1 MSNNR
6 ISCCCVKQECAYLFL
21 QTKLLGLDPVFST
34 PGVKFW
40 TRSFLGYTGISGT
53 TCGPILKDVEG
64 TPLYSIEGITLTE
77 NIGISLDHQI
87 WSDAKFITQ
96 IDGITINWG
105 GSYNMQE
112 KDFKYVITGNLLL
125 PTQYRGI
132 TLIKTSDIE
141 NGKLFYKYFGGDL
154 PKPLYTNIETCFNT
168 RYDDRSGTY
177 RSLSLNSLRPGEV
190 SYITDNGTICDLFNT
205 ETTYGITQVNVFA
218 GITTGDQETGIIN
231 LDDKHIFNIAVDY
244 SDVYSSALKNDDH
257 IFYSIVPGIVDQ
269 QEQSPIA
276 PGVFIPQCD
285 EQGSRRWCQGMTLPD
300 PRLGGTKTQACYNIP
315 PFKINNKIQS
325 NAFYQS
331 LPENILVYKMDVYRC
346 QDENGSS
353 YLSLGDTKFVQQYT
367 VQQIT
372 PRSDQDQPCPCSD
385 LDATDPNWDGFPNQV
400 LIDDINGPIHKICNS
415 YAGGIPN
422 YRCNP
427 QAGTGKGINWNE
439 NSCEKIFETPCEN
452 SSCDPDGTRCADRKQ
467 IRIVVTTWYEVLEVY
482 NFSGC
487 PDLTDCITYESG
499 YVPTVGRYA
508 PITEEYNF
516 DDYVPGTAGGG
527 RRSFRRDIFIG
538 GGGCE
543 WYEIYTLQ
551 TSEQAFIID
560 RCEEPIDIQIPTWV
574 SQGYITY
581 DCKTPPENYS
591 SCFPCPQNTS
601 YGPDQQFYR
610 FQYGNQYDTQTF
622 NCCCT
627 TPSNNKYIVINQRKE
642 TTNYT
647 INPYIMIDRDA
658 RYFDDVKGVS
668 LPNFQKYILNY
679 FEQWKNDRRGLT
691 SYWSPEKGLT
701 VDNYNVYCD
710 NPKCNL
716 GFVTKPYE
724 YFFWD
729 KTIGVTAGELTVKT
743 DYPCSYTFV
752 WKTLPNPDYP
762 CRSTYSY
769 DISQKLPILC
779 YPNTI
784 HKSSTYYDK
793 LPESSTPDC
802 WKQIKQEFPDGLTLK
817 DCSAITSVD
826 FVQTVI
832 DQLYN

>member
-6 ISCCCVKQECAYLFL
+6 ISCCCQVECAYLFL

-53 TCGPILKDVEG
+53 TCGPILKDSEG

-77 NIGISLDHQI
+77 NIGISIDHQK
-87 WSDAKFITQ
+87 WSNAKLITE
-96 IDGITINWG
+96 IESASINWG

-125 PTQYRGI
+125 PNQYKGI

-154 PKPLYTNIETCFNT
+154 PKPVYTNIEKCFNT
-168 RYDDRSGTY
+168 RYAERGGAY
-177 RSLSLNSLRPGEV
+177 RSLSLNSSLRPGEV
-190 SYITDNGTICDLFNT
+190 SYITNNGTICDLFIP
-205 ETTYGITQVNVFA
+205 ETTYGITQINVFA
-218 GITTGDQETGIIN
+218 GITTADQETGTI
-231 LDDKHIFNIAVDY
+231 LDPKHIFNIKVDY
-244 SDVYSSALKNDDH
+244 SDDYSLALKNDDH
-257 IFYSIVPGIVDQ
+257 VFYSIVPGIVDQ
-269 QEQSPIA
+269 EEQSPIA
-276 PGVFIPQCD
+276 PGVFIPQCN
-285 EQGSRRWCQGMTLPD
+285 EQGSRRWCQGITLPD
-300 PRLGGTKTQACYNIP
+300 LRLGGTKTEKCYTIP

-331 LPENILVYKMDVYRC
+331 FPENIMVYKVDVYRC

-353 YLSLGDTKFVQQYT
+353 YLSLGDTTFVQKYT

-372 PRSDQDQPCPCSD
+372 PRSDQDQPCPCLD
-385 LDATDPNWDGFPNQV
+385 LDATDPNWDGLPNKV
-400 LIDDINGPIHKICNS
+400 LIDDINGPIHKICNEY
-415 YAGGIPN
+415 YAGIPQ

-439 NSCEKIFETPCEN
+439 NSCEKIFETPCEL

-467 IRIVVTTWYEVLEVY
+467 IRIVVTTWYEALEVY
-482 NFSGC
+482 NLSGC
-487 PDLTDCITYESG
+487 EGVSDCVTYEWG
-499 YVPTVGRYA
+499 YVPIGRYG
-508 PITEEYNF
+508 PITEEFNL

-527 RRSFRRDIFIG
+527 RKSFRRDFYNA

-551 TSEQAFIID
+551 TSEQAFLID

-574 SQGYITY
+574 SKGYITY
-581 DCKTPPENYS
+581 DCKTLPDGTE
-591 SCFPCPQNTS
+591 CAPCPQSTS
-601 YGPDQQFYR
+601 YGPDQQYYR
-610 FQYGNQYDTQTF
+610 FRYGNQYDGETF
-622 NCCCT
+622 KCCCT
-627 TPSNNKYIVINQRKE
+627 TPSDNKYIVINQRKE

-647 INPYIMIDRDA
+647 INPYIMIDKDS

-691 SYWSPEKGLT
+691 TYSSPEQGLI
-701 VDNYNVYCD
+701 VDNYNIYCD

-716 GFVTKPYE
+716 GFAKKPYE

-729 KTIGVTAGELTVKT
+729 KTTEVKAGEIDYKT
-743 DYPCSYTFV
+743 DSPCSYTLV

-769 DISQKLPILC
+769 DISQNLPFLC
-779 YPNTI
+779 YPNTT
-784 HKSSTYYDK
+784 HKSSAYYDK

-802 WKQIKQEFPDGLTLK
+802 WKQIKQQFPDGLTLN
-817 DCSAITSVD
+817 DCSAITSID
-826 FVQTVI
+826 FIQSVI